1 MYFAAFYTHKPG
13 KIQTDSEILAAFAN
27 YLRNHPEQPG
37 VVVHN
42 AGPTLA
48 DDSETIVG
56 SLLII
61 EAPSLEAARR
71 FMADSP
77 YGNAGIFA
85 ETLIRPF
92 DWRLGRPE

>member
-1 MYFAAFYTHKPG
+1 MYFAAFCTHNPG
-13 KIQTDSEILAAFAN
+13 IIRADSEVLAAFAD

-48 DDSETIVG
+48 DDSESIVG

-61 EAPSLEAARR
+61 EANSLDAARR
-71 FMADSP
+71 FLAESP
-77 YGNAGIFA
+77 YGNAGVFA
-85 ETLIRPF
+85 ETQVRPF